1 MAAKH
6 CLKEEEKRRRK
17 KNSKKEVQ
25 RYTHEVAGGKGSTR
39 RSDERVHDERI
50 GHVSAAA
57 RVQYILVPR
66 VHPRA
71 DRAQVQHAGACCARR
86 IGLCDA
92 SACADGREYSRGP
105 AAEPE
110 LDRSSDL

>member
-1 MAAKH
+1 M
-6 CLKEEEKRRRK
+6 
-17 KNSKKEVQ
+17 
-25 RYTHEVAGGKGSTR
+25 
-39 RSDERVHDERI
+39 HDERI